1 MKTSRYVLYAGVVAA
16 LLVAALIVGLGLRD
30 RTVQVAATPS
40 PIAATSTPVPA
51 TTAPASPSPTAPH
64 ATASPAAVVPAGTI
78 TGRLD
83 HGSDFIPPTTVYAIS
98 TVDQRVW
105 YSVDLPGVGN
115 PPLSTMPP
123 GGLSYTIT
131 GVTPGT
137 YWVVAYRTDR
147 QSPVP
152 AFYSRAVECLR
163 ARPSR
168 PCPDHALAPVT
179 VSPGQTTSGIDVLD
193 APPPSQPS
201 YPPQPTPR

>member
-1 MKTSRYVLYAGVVAA
+1 MRSSRYVLYAGGVTAVLA
-16 LLVAALIVGLGLRD
+16 AALIIGLALGERPS
-30 RTVQVAATPS
+30 QVASAPS
-40 PIAATSTPVPA
+40 PTAATTTSTP
-51 TTAPASPSPTAPH
+51 PASPSPTAPH

-83 HGSDFIPPTTVYAIS
+83 DFSDFIPPTTVYAIS
-98 TVDQRVW
+98 TVDPRVW
-105 YSVDLPGVGN
+105 YSVALPGVGN
-115 PPLSTMPP
+115 PPLPPKPP

-201 YPPQPTPR
+201 YPPQPTPRP

>member
-1 MKTSRYVLYAGVVAA
+1 MTSQRSLATLAVVVLVLILGAVALYAVRAQPTTAVVAPTPTA
-16 LLVAALIVGLGLRD
+16 TA
-30 RTVQVAATPS
+30 TATP
-40 PIAATSTPVPA
+40 
-51 TTAPASPSPTAPH
+51 
-64 ATASPAAVVPAGTI
+64 TASPVSTPTSAPVGTI

-83 HGSDFIPPTTVYAIS
+83 DFSDFIPPTTVYAIS
-98 TVDQRVW
+98 TVDPRVW
-105 YSVDLPGVGN
+105 FSVALPGAGN
-115 PPLSTMPP
+115 PPLPPKPP

-152 AFYSRAVECLR
+152 GFYSRAVECLR

-168 PCPDHALAPVT
+168 ACPDHALAPVT
-179 VSPGQTTSGIDVLD
+179 VSPGQTTSGIDVLP

>member
-1 MKTSRYVLYAGVVAA
+1 MRSSRYVLYAGGVTAVLA
-16 LLVAALIVGLGLRD
+16 AALIIGLALGERPS
-30 RTVQVAATPS
+30 QVAATPS
-40 PIAATSTPVPA
+40 PIAATSTPIPSSSPPA
-51 TTAPASPSPTAPH
+51 TPSPV
-64 ATASPAAVVPAGTI
+64 ATASPAPTAQLGTI
-78 TGRLD
+78 TGRID

-98 TVDQRVW
+98 TVDPRVW
-105 YSVDLPGVGN
+105 YSVDLPAVGN
-115 PPLSTMPP
+115 PPLSTLPP

-201 YPPQPTPR
+201 YPPQPTPRP

>member
-1 MKTSRYVLYAGVVAA
+1 MTSQRSLATLAVVVLVLVLGAVALYAVRAQPTTAVVAPTPTA
-16 LLVAALIVGLGLRD
+16 TA
-30 RTVQVAATPS
+30 TATPT
-40 PIAATSTPVPA
+40 ATP
-51 TTAPASPSPTAPH
+51 
-64 ATASPAAVVPAGTI
+64 TASPVSTPTSAPVGTI
-78 TGRLD
+78 TGRFD
-83 HGSDFIPPTTVYAIS
+83 YGSDFIPPTTVYAIS
-98 TVDQRVW
+98 TVDPRVW

-115 PPLSTMPP
+115 PPLSTLPP
-123 GGLSYTIT
+123 GQTGLNYTIT
-131 GVTPGT
+131 GVTPGM

-152 AFYSRAVECLR
+152 GFYSRAVECLR

-179 VSPGQTTSGIDVLD
+179 VSPGQTTSGIDVLA